1 MITKHK
7 NISYFIPDNQPGYN
21 SIDSTVVSVNTSF
34 HDYSRTGNIMIF
46 ITGSV
51 NTWTKPTTTGYKF
64 PGSQHVNYK
73 TLKTGFWLTRSH
85 LVKNDL
91 NGHFL
96 TDQPGQPFNGDP
108 GNKAGFDLPPP

>member
-1 MITKHK
+1 MAKSDFSDFSCEQFYS
-7 NISYFIPDNQPGYN
+7 NYLA
-21 SIDSTVVSVNTSF
+21 VNV
-34 HDYSRTGNIMIF
+34 YPWAGL
-46 ITGSV
+46 
-51 NTWTKPTTTGYKF
+51 TTTGLKF

-73 TLKTGFWLTRSH
+73 TSNTGFWLTFSH

-108 GNKAGFDLPPP
+108 GNTTGFDLPPP

>member
-1 MITKHK
+1 MITEYK
-7 NISYFIPDNQPGYN
+7 NILFSSNNNQTGQNSNVTNEVSANFVFYNHSCKQDYPSYHGYG
-21 SIDSTVVSVNTSF
+21 V
-34 HDYSRTGNIMIF
+34 YA
-46 ITGSV
+46 
-51 NTWTKPTTTGYKF
+51 WTDLTTTGYKF
-64 PGSQHVNYK
+64 PGSQHVNRK
-73 TLKTGFWLTRSH
+73 TAKAGFWLTISH